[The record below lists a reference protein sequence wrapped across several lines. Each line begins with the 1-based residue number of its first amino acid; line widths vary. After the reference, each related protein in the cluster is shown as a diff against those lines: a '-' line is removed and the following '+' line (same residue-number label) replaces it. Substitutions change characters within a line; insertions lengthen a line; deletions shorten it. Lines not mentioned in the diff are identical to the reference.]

1 MTEAKFKHFCDKFVE
16 AVFEFV
22 ATEEKKIEAEEIDK
36 MSTPTNE
43 VFVAIC
49 MYYCVFGCIATGEI
63 MECLSYNGAICFTVK
78 IA

>member
-43 VFVAIC
+43 VFVAIS
-49 MYYCVFGCIATGEI
+49 I
-63 MECLSYNGAICFTVK
+63 TVYLVALPLPK
-78 IA
+78 SWNVYRTTKLFVLQ